1 MYLLNN
7 GMVPGIPISQLP
19 QITNNT
25 NLSLELNGSE
35 QLAIARDTI
44 TYKTDIQEVGD
55 YYYVSLGIDNLAA
68 LSGGWQDT
76 FITVS
81 NRSFFWDSV
90 YSSVAA
96 TSSQWDSVYSTVNTL
111 SDFWDGDFCN
121 ETVYLSTVSA
131 CNGAPIDM
139 SNSSIGNINSLTAT
153 EIHSL
158 SSFTHYQDILITEL
172 SGFRVEGDVDVVEK
186 VGIGLPGKADEALH
200 VQGNV
205 QVDVGW
211 VGLSGVENGGLGY
224 LTRDE
229 TAGGIGL
236 AGASNKLTENG
247 GDGADLYVNN
257 AGDTVTRGNLSV
269 NTDQTISKVTVK
281 GGDIAIDTNGN
292 NNWGYIGQG
301 PAGSGIG
308 LRGAGASSLTES
320 HLYVAQGGNVGIGTE
335 TPNTKLFIKGGS
347 IKITDDLG
355 TSAASIRDV
364 GTIELA
370 KDGGGALIDFK
381 AALGTDFDSRIMSS
395 ATNNL
400 DFFTG
405 GDGNTQRSLRLTPD
419 GDAIVTGVLSASCG
433 NSEEWCDT
441 TTLVRTS
448 SAIWEK
454 STSVNVSAT
463 APAQQDL
470 TNGDL
475 WFDSTNGDLFM
486 YYIDEDESSSQWVD
500 INALGG
506 AGSVYCD
513 TTLFLNQVSACNG
526 EMYIEGIVN
535 VDGQVDSNAPIST
548 GDTGTSTKLFPDGR
562 IEIRRDGAAPFIDF
576 KSSANDYDT
585 RIKSTTD
592 GKLAF
597 DVGGDGSIINNA
609 LVISNDGNVGLGY
622 ITPNHKLHIKDG
634 DIALSS
640 FVNGGNSG
648 FITQDGTEGIG
659 NEAGIGLCGNGSR
672 LTSANPAGAGADLY
686 VTDGGNTVVRNSL
699 SVGVNINCTGNIS
712 LSGGSTPASGFNLN
726 SNVGGLEII
735 DGQGTDNPY
744 IDFKTS
750 RSEGHDTRII
760 QQDNGLA
767 FVTGGNTA
775 TTQKMII
782 SDSGEVGIN
791 VLDPL
796 EQLHVKGNI
805 MVGEKV
811 DDPTGLLPN
820 HNYIRFAGT
829 YADPGAFIGERRY
842 DDSIQKSEL
851 LIFKGNDNGV
861 LAPTTGPD
869 RVRIAAGEFRFDSIG
884 NTGITDGMTPDEV
897 LTNGTFT
904 NRFII
909 DADGIVGVG
918 TESPNTNGILTTAG
932 NIYVASTIAGG
943 DGGFITANGTGSTI
957 GGFENK
963 GIGLVGNQSR
973 LIDNGGVGA
982 DFYVTD
988 TGTSVVRNTLV
999 LRGNAQPINP
1009 DRGTMYYD
1017 NVNDEFKGWNG
1028 TVWVVLG

>member
-44 TYKTDIQEVGD
+44 TYNTDIQEVGD

-153 EIHSL
+153 EIHSV
-158 SSFTHYQDILITEL
+158 SSFTHYQDILISEL
-172 SGFRVEGDVDVVEK
+172 SGFEVGGSVEVAEK
-186 VGIGLPGKADEALH
+186 VTVGSLQRGAEALN

-211 VGLSGVENGGLGY
+211 VGLSGVENGGLGF
-224 LTRDE
+224 LTRDG

-236 AGASNKLTENG
+236 AGASNKLIEND
-247 GDGADLYVNN
+247 GDGADLYVNS
-257 AGDTVTRGNLSV
+257 AGDAVTRGNLSV

-335 TPNTKLFIKGGS
+335 TPSNKLFIKGGT
-347 IKITDDLG
+347 IKITDDPG
-355 TSAASIRDV
+355 TSAVSIRDV

-381 AALGTDFDSRIMSS
+381 AALGTDFDSRIVSN
-395 ATNNL
+395 ANNNL

-405 GDGNTQRSLRLTPD
+405 GDGNTQRSLRITPD

-441 TTLVRTS
+441 TTVVQTS
-448 SAIWEK
+448 SAVWEK

-463 APAQQDL
+463 APAQEDL

-486 YYIDEDESSSQWVD
+486 YYVDEDESSSQWVD

-526 EMYIEGIVN
+526 EMFIEGTVN
-535 VDGQVDSNAPIST
+535 VDGHVDSNASIST
-548 GDTGTSTKLFPDGR
+548 RGTGTSTRLLPDGR
-562 IEIRRDGAAPFIDF
+562 IELRKDGGTPVIDF
-576 KSSANDYDT
+576 KSSANNYDT
-585 RIKSTTD
+585 RIKSTTT

-597 DVGGDGSIINNA
+597 DVGGDGSIISNA
-609 LVISNDGNVGLGY
+609 LVISSNGNIGIGELN
-622 ITPNHKLHIKDG
+622 PQNKLQIQDG
-634 DIALSS
+634 DIALLGATI
-640 FVNGGNSG
+640 GGAG
-648 FITQDGTEGIG
+648 FITQDGTIGGIG
-659 NEAGIGLCGNGSR
+659 ICGNSSR
-672 LTSANPAGAGADLY
+672 LIKSGGVGADLY
-686 VTDGGNTVVRNSL
+686 VTDGGVTYTRGSLTV
-699 SVGVNINCTGNIS
+699 GGNIIGTGNMS

-735 DGQGTDNPY
+735 DAQGTDNPY

-760 QQDNGLA
+760 QKDNGLA
-767 FVTGGNTA
+767 FVTGGDPVA
-775 TTQKMII
+775 TQRMII

-811 DDPTGLLPN
+811 ADATGLLPN

-829 YADPGAFIGERRY
+829 YADTGAFIGERRY
-842 DDSIQKSEL
+842 DGTVQKSEL
-851 LIFKGNDNGV
+851 IIFNGNDNGI
-861 LAPTTGPD
+861 LAPSTGPD
-869 RVRIAAGEFRFDSIG
+869 RVRIASGEFRFDTIG
-884 NTGITDGMTPDEV
+884 DSGITDGMTPDEV
-897 LTNGTFT
+897 LTNGIFT

-909 DADGIVGVG
+909 DADGRVGIG
-918 TESPNTNGILTTAG
+918 NETPQSNGILTTEG

-943 DGGFITANGTGSTI
+943 DGGFITANGTGSP

-963 GIGLVGNQSR
+963 GIGLVGNQNR
-973 LIDNGGVGA
+973 LADNGGVGA

-988 TGTSVVRNTLV
+988 TGKSVVRNALV
-999 LRGNAQPINP
+999 LKGNAQPITP
-1009 DRGTMYYD
+1009 DEGTIYFD
-1017 NVNDEFKGWNG
+1017 NVTKEFRGWDG
-1028 TVWVVLG
+1028 TTWVLLG